1 MRRVYTW
8 RVPRGKMASLMV
20 KVFQSM
26 LKSWVID
33 PSGVS
38 MCNNAELFKLRE
50 DPILIKSGFRSSVL
64 ITRGKLIRPKEKGR
78 NTNAFMD

>member
-1 MRRVYTW
+1 
-8 RVPRGKMASLMV
+8 MAALMV
-20 KVFQSM
+20 KVFQPV

-38 MCNNAELFKLRE
+38 MYNTEEHFKLTE
-50 DPILIKSGFRSSVL
+50 DPILIKSGFRSSLL

-78 NTNAFMD
+78 DT